1 MSTGDRLD
9 GRSAIVTGAA
19 RGIGYSIARKL
30 GSEGADVVL
39 CDRDEEALE
48 ESAAE
53 LESEGLSTAAVSC
66 DVTDRDQT
74 RALVEETVEAF
85 GSVDVLVNN
94 AGVSTHGSFTELT
107 PEQWEEVIDV
117 NLTGVF
123 NCSHAALDELI
134 DGGGSIVNISSM
146 AGRNISYHAAAN
158 YTASKWGV
166 IGFTKHLAWDLG
178 EHDVRVNAVCPGS
191 TLTPM
196 IEAGTTPAERAETEE
211 KIPLDRWARPEDQAG
226 AVAYLVSEEGSYL
239 TGTVVEVDGGKQ
251 LGVRHEI

>member
-1 MSTGDRLD
+1 MDDRLD

-30 GSEGADVVL
+30 GSEGAGVVL

-53 LESEGLSTAAVSC
+53 LDSEGLTTAAVHC
-66 DVTDRDQT
+66 DVTDRDHT
-74 RALVEETVEAF
+74 RALVEETVAEF

-94 AGVSTHGSFTELT
+94 AGISTHGSFTELT
-107 PEQWEEVIDV
+107 PGQWDEVIDV

-123 NCSHAALDELI
+123 NCSHAAVPELI

-178 EHDVRVNAVCPGS
+178 EHGVRVNAVCPGS

-196 IEAGTTPAERAETEE
+196 IESGTTPEDRAETEE
-211 KIPLDRWARPEDQAG
+211 KIPLDRWARPEDQAD

-239 TGTVVEVDGGKQ
+239 TGTVIEVDGGKQ